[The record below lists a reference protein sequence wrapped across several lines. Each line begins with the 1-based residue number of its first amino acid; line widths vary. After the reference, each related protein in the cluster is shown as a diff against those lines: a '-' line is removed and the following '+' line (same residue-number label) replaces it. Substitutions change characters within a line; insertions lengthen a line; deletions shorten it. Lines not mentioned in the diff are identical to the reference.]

1 MKRQLTFSFAL
12 IFSIIFSVNLA
23 SAQKVSFAR
32 DVKPSGEMV
41 GQSSKFYFPKGENN
55 LKMLVNLAHKVGT
68 DSVTYKVYRLGAKD
82 SRYLDQSITDAVK
95 PEWFWFPEDVLI
107 RSQGKYL
114 VEVYGRGSDKMI
126 ATGTFT
132 LEWTK

>member
-1 MKRQLTFSFAL
+1 MKYGL
-12 IFSIIFSVNLA
+12 FSIALMVSFLLTSNFIY
-23 SAQKVSFAR
+23 AQKVSFAK

-82 SRYLDQSITDAVK
+82 SRYLDQTITDAVK

-114 VEVYGRGSDKMI
+114 VEVYGRGYDKII
-126 ATGTFT
+126 ATGTFS

>member
-1 MKRQLTFSFAL
+1 MKYSLFSFAFVL
-12 IFSIIFSVNLA
+12 QILLFCHIA
-23 SAQKVSFAR
+23 KAQKVSFAR

-41 GQSSKFYFPKGENN
+41 GQSSKFYFPKGEND

-68 DSVTYKVYRLGAKD
+68 DSVTYKVYRLGPKD
-82 SRYLDQSITDAVK
+82 SRYLDQTITDAVK

-107 RSQGKYL
+107 RGQGKYL
-114 VEVYGRGSDKMI
+114 VEVYGRGSDKII
-126 ATGTFT
+126 ATGTFS